1 MHRCLRK
8 CWDSA
13 SQASDLFIEPSPY
26 TFRSHFHPSPPP
38 LVQDKWTPP
47 TPAHNVAYCRI
58 LPLLCALDA
67 GIVQCIDF
75 LHVTG
80 NWRVAI
86 VVVAAAVLET
96 LLLLLQL
103 LLQLLLRLLLLLPAC
118 VWGIA
123 RLIALAVAVVW
134 PFCRHMYKLII
145 MRRLKTQE
153 SIVGLFACVL
163 ALPSVQCQ
171 ATFDP
176 IDSNHANRR
185 CELGLPIATDV
196 GYCSCYTSHLIT
208 IYISWFKCLIRNLQL
223 SRNMQQIEA
232 ALRAK
237 LPLLKFDCR
246 HWWPLFEH
254 IPYTLANI
262 HISPNICCSS
272 VQSAVVAFFFV
283 FFCCLNFGSWQL
295 HVASR

>member
-1 MHRCLRK
+1 M
-8 CWDSA
+8 SPTVGFF
-13 SQASDLFIEPSPY
+13 LF
-26 TFRSHFHPSPPP
+26 FAH
-38 LVQDKWTPP
+38 L
-47 TPAHNVAYCRI
+47 TPALCNVLTFYTWQAI
-58 LPLLCALDA
+58 DELPLLL
-67 GIVQCIDF
+67 
-75 LHVTG
+75 LLLPL
-80 NWRVAI
+80 
-86 VVVAAAVLET
+86 LET